1 MTERSL
7 EERVARML
15 DPAVWM
21 LFDVARRDGFADS
34 KPDEVAACLRRRRAT
49 LAIAGEIIDLVG
61 GDIEAR
67 VNATLKDRVVPPVA
81 NEIEQLIA
89 AEFRRKVTAAAHGG
103 MVAQAAADI
112 A

>member
-1 MTERSL
+1 
-7 EERVARML
+7 ML

-21 LFDVARRDGFADS
+21 LFDVAGRDGFADS
-34 KPDEVAACLRRRRAT
+34 KANEVALFRDRRRAT

-67 VNATLKDRVVPPVA
+67 VNATLKDRVVPPIA
-81 NEIEQLIA
+81 NELEQLIA
-89 AEFRRKVTAAAHGG
+89 AEFKRKVTAAARGG
-103 MVAQAAADI
+103 AFEPAAADI